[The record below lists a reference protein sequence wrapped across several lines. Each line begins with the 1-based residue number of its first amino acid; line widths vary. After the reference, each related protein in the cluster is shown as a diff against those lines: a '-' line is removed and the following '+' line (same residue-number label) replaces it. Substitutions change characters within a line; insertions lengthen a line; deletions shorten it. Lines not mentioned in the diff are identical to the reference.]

1 MQTQQQQ
8 SEVAPTIPAETTET
22 AAATTTTSSETGN
35 QATST
40 GSTEAP
46 DPYDSAKL
54 TLPEGFDKEN
64 ESFKAFEGL
73 AKEAGLSH
81 KAAQTLIDQHTAAIK
96 ASTDALYADWYKQ
109 NETWQNEVKAD
120 AEIGGAKLE
129 GVLQTVAKVLD
140 NAELTDPKFREAL
153 EFTGAGNHPAVA
165 RTLYRWAKALSEGE
179 SVSGNPPARTANGA
193 LSNDRPSPGQSI
205 YGPSGPHTGGPKL
218 S

>member
-22 AAATTTTSSETGN
+22 AAATTEPATT
-35 QATST
+35 
-40 GSTEAP
+40 TEAAP
-46 DPYDSAKL
+46 ATPQADPYDSAKL

-64 ESFKAFEGL
+64 ETFKAFEGL

-109 NETWQNEVKAD
+109 NETWQKEVKAD
-120 AEIGGAKLE
+120 AEIGGAKLD

-153 EFTGAGNHPAVA
+153 EYTGAGNHPAVA

-179 SVSGNPPARTANGA
+179 SVSGNPPARAANGA

-205 YGPSGPHTGGPKL
+205 YGPTGPHTGGPKL

>member
-1 MQTQQQQ
+1 MSDQAQLQDQQT
-8 SEVAPTIPAETTET
+8 TTEAVEST
-22 AAATTTTSSETGN
+22 AQTTTTEAAATP
-35 QATST
+35 
-40 GSTEAP
+40 AP

-54 TLPEGFDKEN
+54 TLPEGFDKEG

-96 ASTDALYADWYKQ
+96 ASTDALYAEWYKQ
-109 NETWQNEVKAD
+109 NETWQEEVKAD

-129 GVLQTVAKVLD
+129 GVLQTVSKVLD

-179 SVSGNPPARTANGA
+179 SVNGNPPARAANGA

-205 YGPSGPHTGGPKL
+205 YGPTGPHTGGPKL